1 MFNVGDSLLHA
12 LDADILVARVS
23 DPGGKEPAFVVLG
36 DKSLLPGD
44 AFWDNFAARPECEIY
59 AADTRKVVSE
69 MGLSEEECPACGIA
83 YYKDRLIQIMLG
95 RGYRS
100 KDVRWAGN
108 PDEPK
113 LRIGG
118 ILCPR
123 NSFETFMEKARQEA
137 RAWSTGDLHVFQ
149 AFMFRVCEYSHNR
162 TMTILKTG
170 IEEANVKYF
179 GAIGRAQENCEF
191 FVSILLNLLRKALVL
206 DAFLT
211 FPLFHHL
218 QQAQMSHEIRTP
230 FHGVMGC
237 KLLAAH
243 SETSSLYL
251 TPPI

>member
-1 MFNVGDSLLHA
+1 MFNTGDSLLHA
-12 LDADILVARVS
+12 LDADILVARIS
-23 DPGGKEPAFVVLG
+23 DPGGKDPAFVVLG

-44 AFWDNFAARPECEIY
+44 AFWENFSARPECEIY

-83 YYKDRLIQIMLG
+83 YYKDRLIQVMLG

-149 AFMFRVCEYSHNR
+149 AFMVRVCEYSHNR
-162 TMTILKTG
+162 TMMILKNG

-179 GAIGRAQENCEF
+179 GAIGRARENSEF
-191 FVSILLNLLRKALVL
+191 FVSIFA
-206 DAFLT
+206 
-211 FPLFHHL
+211 
-218 QQAQMSHEIRTP
+218 I
-230 FHGVMGC
+230 
-237 KLLAAH
+237 LA
-243 SETSSLYL
+243 T
-251 TPPI
+251 